1 MEIEFKG
8 NIILKGKIV
17 CDTGLY
23 IGESNDSLEIGGI
36 DRMVMRDKKTDLPYI
51 PGSSLKGKLRSLFKK
66 SKVTDSIYDVLYRYY
81 TNLANESVNNKQWDH
96 YKTSIGHIINISVD
110 NISDLK
116 LLKLHIKYFILE
128 ANNWICD
135 DYSDYYN
142 PSFNLEFNKSRNDLI
157 ASLKLEL
164 NELQEIFDE
173 AWSEVKIPSYTVTK
187 ADTFKKLILA
197 FNGEDLNE
205 IH

>member
-1 MEIEFKG
+1 MCIR
-8 NIILKGKIV
+8 
-17 CDTGLY
+17 
-23 IGESNDSLEIGGI
+23 DS
-36 DRMVMRDKKTDLPYI
+36 
-51 PGSSLKGKLRSLFKK
+51 
-66 SKVTDSIYDVLYRYY
+66 
-81 TNLANESVNNKQWDH
+81 
-96 YKTSIGHIINISVD
+96 INISVD